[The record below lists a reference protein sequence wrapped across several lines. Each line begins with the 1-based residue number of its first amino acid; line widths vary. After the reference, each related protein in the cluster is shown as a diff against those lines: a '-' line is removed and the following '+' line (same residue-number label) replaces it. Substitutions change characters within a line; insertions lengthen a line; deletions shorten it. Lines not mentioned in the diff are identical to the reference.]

1 MECDRHCAACERHT
15 ERTEDERRRLLN
27 RLSRL
32 EGQIRGL
39 RGMIERDAYC
49 ADILTQSAAAGAALN
64 AFNRDL
70 LARHI
75 RTCVARDIRAGDD
88 AAADALAELVRKM
101 MK

>member
-1 MECDRHCAACERHT
+1 MT
-15 ERTEDERRRLLN
+15 
-27 RLSRL
+27 S
-32 EGQIRGL
+32 I
-39 RGMIERDAYC
+39 
-49 ADILTQSAAAGAALN
+49 AAGAALN